1 MSLQALEAEKTSR
14 LEQIK
19 KLIQEA
25 MFRTIEISY
34 AGRGREREREKP
46 RVQSRVMRN
55 FSIVFCRFQAPT

>member
-34 AGRGREREREKP
+34 AGRGRERERE
-46 RVQSRVMRN
+46 RN
-55 FSIVFCRFQAPT
+55 HVCRAGS